1 MILNLHKD
9 SQPTEIIF
17 DMYLKNSVYANGRKH
32 RKMSTEPVVVSMKR
46 DDQKLPSAMD
56 SFNPSEP
63 NKEAL

>member
-9 SQPTEIIF
+9 SQSTEIIF

-32 RKMSTEPVVVSMKR
+32 REMSTEPVVVSMKR
-46 DDQKLPSAMD
+46 DEQTLPSAMD

>member
-1 MILNLHKD
+1 
-9 SQPTEIIF
+9 
-17 DMYLKNSVYANGRKH
+17 MYLKNSVYANGRKH
-32 RKMSTEPVVVSMKR
+32 RKMSAEPVVVSMKR